1 MKTVIA
7 NADEKMQKTLN
18 VMKAEFATIRAG
30 RANPEV
36 LNKITVD
43 YYGTETPIN
52 QVAAVSVAEARILV
66 IQPWDA
72 SLCRAIER
80 AIQKSDLG
88 VNPQSDGRAIRL
100 IFPPLTE
107 ERRRTIAKDISKM
120 GEESKVAIRSIRR
133 DAIDKIKT
141 MKKNGELTEDDV
153 KDGEKK
159 IQEITDK
166 RCKEADAIAEAK
178 QKDIME
184 V

>member
-18 VMKAEFATIRAG
+18 VMKSEFASIRAG
-30 RANPEV
+30 RANPDV

-43 YYGTETPIN
+43 YYGTPTPIN

-72 SLCRAIER
+72 SVCRAIER

-107 ERRRTIAKDISKM
+107 ERRKMIAKDISKM

-153 KDGEKK
+153 KDGEKR

-166 RCKEADAIAEAK
+166 RCKEADVIVEAK
-178 QKDIME
+178 QKDILE